1 MEKVE
6 LPCATDVLTIEE
18 MKSAWDRA
26 ELTNP
31 GDPVLANVRL
41 ECVGTF
47 YPLGFPVRIETNDSH
62 VLDLAQE
69 SWGRFAR
76 CFDTRP
82 VLLRVT
88 VTEGETALCPPTPV
102 CRMRDHI
109 VSSIADSENYV
120 VIDLAQLRAMVWA
133 TRAAVAHRDYFRYFF
148 LESAAMSSIGSAYA
162 TAIHA
167 GCVAL
172 DEEGVLLC
180 GDSGAGKTTLS
191 YACACAGWTY
201 VTDDG
206 SYLVHGED
214 ERTVVG
220 NCHLVRFRPSAAKL
234 FTELHG
240 RPVMQRAGVGKPS
253 IEMAFRAHGIFRS
266 STAARIRYMV
276 FLRRNAER
284 EELVVFP
291 RAVAQMYLWQRAQC
305 MPYETNRH
313 LNAMRGL
320 LDVEVLELRYN
331 RLDWAVE
338 RLTQL
343 VREGS

>member
-6 LPCATDVLTIEE
+6 RPRATDLLTIEE
-18 MKSAWDRA
+18 LKEAWAHA
-26 ELTNP
+26 EPVET
-31 GDPVLANVRL
+31 GDPVLANVQL

-47 YPLGFPVRIETNDSH
+47 YPLGFPVRIETNEPL
-62 VLDLAQE
+62 VLELAEE
-69 SWGRFAR
+69 SWRRFAQR
-76 CFDTRP
+76 FETRP
-82 VLLRVT
+82 VHLRVT
-88 VTEGETALCPPTPV
+88 VTEGETSYCPPTPV

-109 VSSIADSENYV
+109 VSSIADGENYMV
-120 VIDLAQLRAMVWA
+120 TDLAQLRAVVWA
-133 TRAAVAHRDYFRYFF
+133 TQAAVLHRDYFKYFF

-172 DEEGVLLC
+172 DDEGVLLC
-180 GDSGAGKTTLS
+180 GDSGAGKTTLT
-191 YACACAGWTY
+191 YACARAGWTY

-206 SYLVHGED
+206 SYLVHGGD

-220 NCHLVRFRPSAAKL
+220 NCHQVRFRPSAAEL
-234 FTELHG
+234 FAELHG

-253 IEMAFRAHGIFRS
+253 IELALPVAGAFRA
-266 STAARIRYMV
+266 STAARVRYMV
-276 FLRRNAER
+276 FLRRNVER

-291 RAVAQMYLWQRAQC
+291 RAVAQMYLWQRMQC
-305 MPYETNRH
+305 MPYEMNRH

-320 LDVEVLELRYN
+320 QDVETLELRYN

-338 RLTQL
+338 RLAQL